1 MNWLV
6 TSKTDSTPIQLIVKK
21 PAYLKDEAL
30 YGNREDQVLALS
42 PCCVVSEYRNDS
54 NLAT

>member
-30 YGNREDQVLALS
+30 YGNREDQVLAVS